1 MLIINILKNIFRL
14 LGCIYLCFI
23 VFACQGDN
31 DVGKPD
37 KLNIDSLSQ
46 EEYRLEAAEVKSL
59 SKVERVYKIDAL
71 EQSIIDSGLVNIQ
84 DVDST
89 ILIDVKYSSLDNF
102 MKKDLY
108 GSLNRIYL
116 QKKVAERLSIAQK
129 ALKEKD
135 STLSLLV
142 FDGVRPQSVQ
152 QNMWDA
158 LDTIPFN
165 ERIKFVSNPK
175 NGSLHSYGCAVDLT
189 IYDHK
194 TDTALD
200 MGAGYDDLRKI
211 AYPKHEEEFLESGEL
226 TKEQYRNRK
235 LLRSVMRKG
244 GFWVIQ
250 TEWWHFNAFSR
261 EKAKKLYNVVQ

>member
-1 MLIINILKNIFRL
+1 MLIINILNRITPFLCIISTCILTFSCVENSVNHHSKNS
-14 LGCIYLCFI
+14 I
-23 VFACQGDN
+23 V
-31 DVGKPD
+31 
-37 KLNIDSLSQ
+37 DSLKPVDLSF
-46 EEYRLEAAEVKSL
+46 ETNKVKSL
-59 SKVERVYKIDAL
+59 SNVRKVNKIDSL
-71 EQSIIDSGLVNIQ
+71 EQKIIDSGLVNIQ
-84 DVDST
+84 DIDST

-116 QKKVAERLSIAQK
+116 QEEVAIRLSKAQN
-129 ALKEKD
+129 ALKERD
-135 STLSLLV
+135 STLSLIV
-142 FDGVRPQSVQ
+142 FDGVRPSSVQ

-158 LDTIPFN
+158 LDTIPFH

-194 TDTALD
+194 KDTFLD

-211 AYPKHEEEFLESGEL
+211 AYPRFEEKFLETGEL
-226 TKEQYRNRK
+226 TEEQYQNRQ

-261 EKAKKLYNVVQ
+261 EKAKELYHIVE